1 MEQRG
6 VMDITRKEIEQK
18 LSTVGD
24 YVKMDYLQQC
34 LKKQLDFDTRKFVL
48 LTLATIYETRGMYL
62 EAARLLRNAA
72 EINTTYDGKMHDF
85 MRSTGAFI
93 KGAGYDEA
101 HLTFMKALGCV
112 AEKAKPSIK
121 ETYKKLYFTQA
132 EELIKRD
139 KRKHALEAYER
150 ILSLDFLSPEEKRKA
165 QVALLPLY
173 EKLGKVKEFLALKK
187 QL

>member
-6 VMDITRKEIEQK
+6 QVAITRKDMEQK
-18 LSTVGD
+18 LAVVGD

-34 LKKQLDFDTRKFVL
+34 LKKQLDFDTRKFAL
-48 LTLATIYETRGMYL
+48 LTLATIYETRGMHL

-72 EINTTYDGKMHDF
+72 EINTTYEGKMQDF
-85 MRSTGAFI
+85 MRSTGEFI
-93 KGAGYDEA
+93 KGSSYDEA
-101 HLTFMKALGCV
+101 HLSCMKALGCV
-112 AEKAKPSIK
+112 AEKSKSSVK
-121 ETYKKLYFTQA
+121 EAYKKLYFTHA
-132 EELIKRD
+132 EELIKKD

-150 ILSLDFLSPEEKRKA
+150 ILSLDMLTPEEKRKA
-165 QVALLPLY
+165 QVAALPLY